1 MDTLEAHRP
10 QNPLLF
16 PKICG
21 LVLAFI
27 PTGFSPDRKPE
38 NGIFFHMKAAEIFSN
53 RFWISFPP
61 WVVAGASLVL
71 FPLVGFAT
79 FNTIQSQKENA
90 YRLLLEKGAA
100 LIRSFE
106 AGTRTGVATAQWQ
119 GFRLQHLLQETAKQP
134 DIRYLFVI
142 RENGSIIA
150 HSQPERVGMQI
161 QQGLLPPPAQIQ
173 EDPDPGITR
182 NILYWRI
189 LQNGDH
195 PHVFEV
201 YRPFILD
208 PDQDSLIQ
216 QRLRLLAGLDPALA
230 SMSRIPEE
238 RLMIFIGLDMHNVER
253 ARVSDMWHSLLMSGM
268 MLLVGFAGIVFILL
282 FQSFQL
288 TRSTLSRVRAFSNH
302 LVENMPMGLMAFDDR
317 LMLKTLNPFA
327 EKLLRIPPPLPGTPA
342 RLVLPPPLFD
352 FLLSTDISSPALS
365 GEGLYRE
372 IPCPTEEG
380 SMRLEAAL
388 SRIEP
393 AAEDETGGIM
403 LLIRDL
409 SEIDALRKE
418 ILRNQRL
425 VTVGKLAAGVAHE
438 IRNPLSSI
446 KGFAT
451 LFRQRYGD
459 HPDECKIADIMI
471 QEVDRLNRVV
481 SQLLDFSKP
490 VVLSRRCCRIR
501 DLAEATLHLVSS
513 LATSAGVHLENRI
526 SPDLHLYLD
535 EDRIRQVLLNLF
547 LNAIDAMKE
556 GGILTLS
563 SVLLDTEVRIEVRDT
578 GRGVDDSALPHI
590 FDPYFTTKSSGTG
603 LGLAI
608 AHNIMEAHSGKI
620 VVASAAHQGSTFTL
634 IFPGKD
640 IQDAPCHPHRG

>member
-1 MDTLEAHRP
+1 
-10 QNPLLF
+10 
-16 PKICG
+16 
-21 LVLAFI
+21 
-27 PTGFSPDRKPE
+27 
-38 NGIFFHMKAAEIFSN
+38 MKAAEIFSN
-53 RFWISFPP
+53 RFWASFPP

-79 FNTIQSQKENA
+79 FNTIQSQKESA

-100 LIRSFE
+100 LIRAFE
-106 AGTRTGVATAQWQ
+106 AGTRTGIATAQWQ
-119 GFRLQHLLQETAKQP
+119 GFRLQHLLQETARQP

-142 RENGSIIA
+142 RENGTIIA

-161 QQGLLPPPAQIQ
+161 QQTLLPPPPQAQ
-173 EDPDPGITR
+173 ESFDSGRTR

-189 LQNGDH
+189 LQSSDN
-195 PHVFEV
+195 PPVFEV
-201 YRPFILD
+201 YRPFLPD
-208 PDQDSLIQ
+208 PDQDNLLQ
-216 QRLRLLAGLDPALA
+216 QRLRLLTGLDPVLA
-230 SMSRIPEE
+230 AMPRMPEE
-238 RLMIFIGLDMHNVER
+238 KLMIFIGLDMHNVER

-268 MLLVGFAGIVFILL
+268 MLLVGFAGIVFVLL

-327 EKLLRIPPPLPGTPA
+327 EKLLRIAPPLPGTPA
-342 RLVLPPPLFD
+342 CMVLPPPLFD
-352 FLLSTDISSPALS
+352 FLLSADIHSPALS

-372 IPCPTEEG
+372 IPCLREDTPL
-380 SMRLEAAL
+380 RLEASL
-388 SRIEP
+388 SRIAP
-393 AAEDETGGIM
+393 AGEDETGGIM

-451 LFRQRYGD
+451 LFRQRHGNN
-459 HPDECKIADIMI
+459 PEECKIADIMI

-481 SQLLDFSKP
+481 GQLLDFSRP
-490 VVLSRRCCRIR
+490 VVLSRRCACIR
-501 DLAEATLHLVSS
+501 NLAEATLQLVSS
-513 LATSAGVHLENRI
+513 LAANAQVDLENRI
-526 SPDLHLYLD
+526 SEDLHLYLD

-547 LNAIDAMKE
+547 LNAIDAMKD
-556 GGILTLS
+556 GGILTVS
-563 SVLLDTEVRIEVRDT
+563 SQVLDTEVRIEVRDT
-578 GRGVDDSALPHI
+578 GRGVEENALPHI

-608 AHNIMEAHSGKI
+608 AHNIMEAHHGKI
-620 VVASAAHQGSTFTL
+620 VVSSTPQQGSAFTL

-640 IQDAPCHPHRG
+640 IQDASCHPHRG